1 MAALRVLGYMMAV
14 LVLASCTFPMG
25 VVGSGH
31 TATIEKN
38 LEGFTKVSVGSAFA
52 VNITSSDTYKV
63 TITVDD
69 NLQKYLVVAVTE
81 DTLRIGFQPGVNLN
95 MRNDTVRAEI
105 AMPRL
110 EGLELNGASRGTVTG
125 FRSDASL
132 ALELSGASTL
142 AGDIQAGDVQMQLSG
157 ASKATLKGSGGAL
170 RLEAS
175 GASRA
180 DLAEFPTEDTQVE
193 VSGASSATVNVDGT
207 LDVNASGASQVRYLG
222 SPTLGRIEVSGASSV
237 KQQ

>member
-1 MAALRVLGYMMAV
+1 MAALRVLGFLMALV
-14 LVLASCTFPMG
+14 VLASCTFPMG

-31 TATIEKN
+31 TVTIEKDFTD
-38 LEGFTKVSVGSAFA
+38 FTKVSVGYAFA
-52 VNITSSDTYKV
+52 VNITPSDTYKV

-69 NLQKYLVVAVTE
+69 NLEKHLDVAVRG
-81 DTLRIGFQPGVNLN
+81 DTLRIGFKPGVNLN
-95 MRNDTVRAEI
+95 LRGDTLRAEI

-125 FRSDASL
+125 FRSDARL

-142 AGDIQAGDVQMQLSG
+142 GGDIQAGDVQMQLSG
-157 ASKATLKGSGGAL
+157 ASKATLKGSGGAM

-180 DLAEFPTEDTQVE
+180 DLAEFATKDTQVE
-193 VSGASSATVNVDGT
+193 VSGASSAIVNVDGK
-207 LDVNASGASQVRYLG
+207 LDANASGASQVRYTG
-222 SPTLGRIEVSGASSV
+222 SPSLGRIDVSGASRV